1 MEKVEKEVKQMKHR
15 MNKNVRTGLIL
26 GTLIVVAILAALWA
40 ASTFWFPRYPWE
52 PRPRPPENI
61 PGDIEFFYTA
71 KTVVSTINVT
81 LLIFLLLTYVSIYR
95 KTQSEFTIGLIIFS
109 MVLLL
114 NALTS
119 NPLVIWTFGFQP
131 FGLGPFALLPDLFTF
146 VALAVLLYL
155 SVKY

>member
-1 MEKVEKEVKQMKHR
+1 MKQS
-15 MNKNVRTGLIL
+15 MNRNVRTWLIL
-26 GTLIVVAILAALWA
+26 GILIVVAILA
-40 ASTFWFPRYPWE
+40 TFWATSRVWFSPFPFER
-52 PRPRPPENI
+52 RPLPPQKI

-81 LLIFLLLTYVSIYR
+81 LLIFLLLTYVSIYK

-131 FGLGPFALLPDLFTF
+131 FGLGPFALLPDIFTF
-146 VALAVLLYL
+146 LALAVLLYL